1 MVRGRPRRPRKLRPY
16 SCLQLMSSQNSK
28 LHGKQAAATRA
39 LKRAD
44 GSSSVVDR
52 QFEVLFSTTPLAM
65 YICDHRT
72 LEILEVN
79 AAAVRQYGHTR
90 EELLRMKITELR
102 PAEDVPAFLR
112 SLRKNGPSPSGVGH
126 VRHRRKSGEVFS
138 VDVTSQSITFN
149 GQDVVLVVTQDIS
162 KRVVAEQKLAE
173 NTAFANALTENN
185 PLAIVARGSDR
196 RVRTCNPAFERLFG
210 YTLGD
215 IVGKQLPSL
224 LAPQDGEAEMTGYVR
239 RVMDGE
245 IVRHV
250 GKRRRRDGSLVD
262 VRILGV
268 PLIVNGKQTGTFGI
282 YEDITERGVAEKA
295 QQDAAE

>member
-1 MVRGRPRRPRKLRPY
+1 MP
-16 SCLQLMSSQNSK
+16 SQNTK
-28 LHGKQAAATRA
+28 LHGKQAAPTRA

-44 GSSSVVDR
+44 GSSSSGAPGGNSANGSHATVDR
-52 QFEVLFSTTPLAM
+52 KFEVLFSTNPLAM

-79 AAAVRQYGHTR
+79 AAAVRQYGYSR

-102 PAEDVPAFLR
+102 PAEDVPALLS
-112 SLRKNGPSPSGVGH
+112 SLRKNGASPSGVGH

-162 KRVVAEQKLAE
+162 ERLAAEQKLAE

-185 PLAIVARGSDR
+185 PLAIVALDLDR

-210 YTLGD
+210 YSLKN
-215 IVGKQLPSL
+215 IVGKELPSL
-224 LAPQDGEAEMTGYVR
+224 LAPQDGQAEMGGFVGPG
-239 RVMDGE
+239 VGGG
-245 IVRHV
+245 IVCP
-250 GKRRRRDGSLVD
+250 GGKKRRQDGALV
-262 VRILGV
+262 
-268 PLIVNGKQTGTFGI
+268 
-282 YEDITERGVAEKA
+282 E
-295 QQDAAE
+295 